1 MAKKTMT
8 VDVEQL
14 KKDIEA
20 MRNAKNDA
28 EANKIMAKYSNAID
42 DMKNADETPAE
53 TKPVE
58 EKKPAKKAPTKVIA
72 PKPETKKAE
81 PKKTE
86 AKAPAKK
93 AEKTESKPATK
104 KAKPKAT
111 AKKAAPAAKAAAK
124 PAAKKAD
131 AKEAPKGRSYNGK
144 YEIYQ
149 TGDSY
154 QYHLKASNGEI
165 LFQSETY
172 TSREGI
178 DKAIDALIRNIETGD
193 IKIFADKHGHYKF
206 KLVSKNYRV
215 LAISAN
221 YPTEKGAT
229 RASESFKNFAVKAEK
244 VDIEYE
250 DADLKTATPIDVN
263 LKDDKDGGKFIVE
276 SYNGEFSWD
285 LKASNGQILA
295 QAYGYTSKAGCLN
308 SIETFKKNVLEGT
321 FKCVKDKNGN
331 YAYKLYSLAGRV
343 TVVGEAYPSK
353 TSAESAAQSV
363 ASFYKNAVI
372 EELPVEK

>member
-42 DMKNADETPAE
+42 DMKKADEKPAE
-53 TKPVE
+53 TNPVE
-58 EKKPAKKAPTKVIA
+58 EKAPAKKAPAKSQA
-72 PKPETKKAE
+72 KPASKKAE

-93 AEKTESKPATK
+93 AEKAETKPATK
-104 KAKPKAT
+104 KAEPKAT
-111 AKKAAPAAKAAAK
+111 AKKAAPAAKATAK
-124 PAAKKAD
+124 TASKKAET
-131 AKEAPKGRSYNGK
+131 KEAPKGRSYNGK

-229 RASESFKNFAVKAEK
+229 RASESFKNFAVKADK

-308 SIETFKKNVLEGT
+308 SIETFKKNVIEGT

-343 TVVGEAYPSK
+343 TIVGEAYPSK